1 MDVLFIDHYDS
12 FSFNLIDWL
21 QEALPESQII
31 RVPHDD
37 LQAISK
43 ELSTKKPIVLS
54 PGPKSPDEVDLS
66 LRITHDFL
74 GHVPILGVC
83 LGHQILGRI
92 LGGKIVR
99 SVAPFHGSRR
109 KIVSKSES
117 KVFFGK
123 PMSVAT
129 YNSLVVDRGSVDER
143 FVAAENMFGEI
154 EAIEFLEGAFPAV
167 GLQFHPES
175 FLSENTKCLGKYWHN
190 QVQRFYASK
199 PQQ

>member
-21 QEALPESQII
+21 QEALPDSNII

-37 LQAISK
+37 VVAVTK
-43 ELSTKKPIVLS
+43 ELSTPKPIILS
-54 PGPKSPDEVDLS
+54 PGPKSPEEVEMS
-66 LRITHDFL
+66 LRVARDFL
-74 GHVPILGVC
+74 GQVPILGVC
-83 LGHQILGRI
+83 LGHQILGTI
-92 LGGKIVR
+92 LGGRIVR
-99 SVAPFHGSRR
+99 SVAPFHGSSR

-129 YNSLVVDRGSVDER
+129 YNSLVVDRGSVDEK

-154 EAIEFLEGAFPAV
+154 EALEFMEGVFPAV

-175 FLSENTKCLGKYWHN
+175 FLSENTKCLGKYWYK
-190 QVQRFYASK
+190 QVSSFYAN
-199 PQQ
+199 